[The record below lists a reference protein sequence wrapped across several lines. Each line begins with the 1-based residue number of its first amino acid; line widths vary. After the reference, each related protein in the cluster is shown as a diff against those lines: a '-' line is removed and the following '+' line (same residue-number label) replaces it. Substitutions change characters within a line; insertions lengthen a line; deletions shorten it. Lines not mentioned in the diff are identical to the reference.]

1 MDFDEMKM
9 PQFHDQAICKIEGI
23 NSSKKA
29 SNPEETSAKRIDFRG
44 PDSGPV
50 GQQNSFDS
58 TYADTDNDHI
68 GEIMQPMDDYDY
80 VTRGVPLGNSM
91 GLPVGTGAN
100 RIGSRF
106 FNPMEFQNGNSF
118 LMRQPLQPFLLQQIL
133 QQQQLAKYSALQ
145 LLNLRNSTVGL
156 LPGYQQAQV
165 HPFLYPHLT
174 NSNAV
179 NYSICNHLS
188 QHHQQ
193 QPAMKAAIQM
203 NGTGEGELSNPTTS
217 DPDSTSQAV
226 ENKYGEGFPLTTQE
240 LEC

>member
-1 MDFDEMKM
+1 MDSFNALD
-9 PQFHDQAICKIEGI
+9 
-23 NSSKKA
+23 S
-29 SNPEETSAKRIDFRG
+29 ETQRNEQNLGSI
-44 PDSGPV
+44 

-58 TYADTDNDHI
+58 TYADTDNDHFS
-68 GEIMQPMDDYDY
+68 EIIQPMDNYDY
-80 VTRGVPLGNSM
+80 VSCGVPLGNSM
-91 GLPVGTGAN
+91 GLPVSTGTN
-100 RIGSRF
+100 RMGSRF
-106 FNPMEFQNGNSF
+106 FNPMEFQNGNNF

-133 QQQQLAKYSALQ
+133 QQQQLAKCVYSTDSALQ

-193 QPAMKAAIQM
+193 QPTMKAAIQT
-203 NGTGEGELSNPTTS
+203 NGTGEGDLSNPTTS
-217 DPDSTSQAV
+217 DPESTSRAV